1 MARQGEW
8 RAWGC
13 SPRGWGAGRGRPG
26 REGWAGL
33 GRRVRAAASL
43 GTSLLPV
50 SRDRPGGPH
59 APGGSGRIHEP
70 LRGPDPVADPVH
82 VVGHAGVDARLVELP
97 AAVTPADGAVQVG
110 HAVLLAGQGSAR
122 VSLRQRHRSELGV
135 GLERPKAQPLGTQ
148 KLPHH
153 PAPGPPYPYRES
165 PGRHLR
171 PTPLT
176 QGSPGPHGRLP
187 DSLGPMAKVLTSK
200 RGRCR
205 MLPDLTDRKPA
216 PAATVPGLAH
226 GPTFWHTLCP
236 QPHPA

>member
-1 MARQGEW
+1 MARRGEW
-8 RAWGC
+8 RAWAVQSQGV
-13 SPRGWGAGRGRPG
+13 GRRPG
-26 REGWAGL
+26 QAWEGRLGWAGQESQGSCVL
-33 GRRVRAAASL
+33 GNIFIASKQ
-43 GTSLLPV
+43 GPA
-50 SRDRPGGPH
+50 RGPH

-82 VVGHAGVDARLVELP
+82 VVGHAGVDARLIELP
-97 AAVTPADGAVQVG
+97 AAVTPADGPVQVG

-122 VSLRQRHRSELGV
+122 VSLRQRRRSELGV

-153 PAPGPPYPYRES
+153 PAPDPPYPYRES

-187 DSLGPMAKVLTSK
+187 DSLGPMAKALTSK
-200 RGRCR
+200 
-205 MLPDLTDRKPA
+205 
-216 PAATVPGLAH
+216 
-226 GPTFWHTLCP
+226 
-236 QPHPA
+236 